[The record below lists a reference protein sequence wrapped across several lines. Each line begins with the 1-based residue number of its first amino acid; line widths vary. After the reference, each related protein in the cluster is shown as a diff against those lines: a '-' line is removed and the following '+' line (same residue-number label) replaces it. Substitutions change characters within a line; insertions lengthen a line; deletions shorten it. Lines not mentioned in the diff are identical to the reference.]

1 MRDGYRLILKNKKK
15 GKTSKAHKFYEQM
28 EFVLPYMKIAGEIK
42 ESDLSSEEICD
53 IKEEEVIEDEGVQ
66 FSYFGENEESS
77 LTSLKMDR
85 KRKRSGDFEV
95 DSESGSLPAP
105 EKVQLAETETNNSL
119 KLFFDSMCAAT
130 EKLPPQLQRQVRRAV
145 LEIVSNAEEEGEAIE
160 MNRT

>member
-1 MRDGYRLILKNKKK
+1 
-15 GKTSKAHKFYEQM
+15 M

-85 KRKRSGDFEV
+85 KRKRSADFEV
-95 DSESGSLPAP
+95 D
-105 EKVQLAETETNNSL
+105 
-119 KLFFDSMCAAT
+119 
-130 EKLPPQLQRQVRRAV
+130 
-145 LEIVSNAEEEGEAIE
+145 
-160 MNRT
+160 